1 MRKFFWVKGVKV
13 YAFNRIDSTNNEAV
27 RRIKSGLN
35 LPALFVAKSQTAGKG
50 TRGRSFYS
58 GGGGLYMSLAL
69 KTDEI
74 RLQKLTVLAAV
85 ATAKA
90 IEALSGKT
98 VGIKWVND
106 IYIGNKKLCGILCER
121 VANPTNGKTLGV
133 VIGIG
138 VNLFVKDFPPELH
151 AIAVSLNKNG
161 VTPKKLAIEITNQI
175 LSLTAGGQDF
185 MQYYKEKSI
194 LLGKEITYIK
204 NNNEY
209 IATAV
214 DIDDSGA
221 LIVKDSDQNTIVLSS
236 GDVMLKK

>member
-1 MRKFFWVKGVKV
+1 
-13 YAFNRIDSTNNEAV
+13 
-27 RRIKSGLN
+27 
-35 LPALFVAKSQTAGKG
+35 
-50 TRGRSFYS
+50 
-58 GGGGLYMSLAL
+58 MSLAL

-121 VANPTNGKTLGV
+121 VANPTDGKTLGV

-161 VTPKKLAIEITNQI
+161 ITPKKLAIEITNQI